1 MGELT
6 PAWRPP
12 PQTAQRGVYDAI
24 VIGSGPNGLAAAITL
39 ARAGCAVLV
48 YEANE
53 TVGGGA
59 RSAPLTLPGFVHDV
73 CSSIHPLAVISPVFR
88 GLPLHEYGLEWLSSP
103 AALAHPFDDGTT
115 VLLDQSIELTG
126 QTLGEDAPAYR
137 QLMAPL
143 VTSWDHLEDFLLGPL
158 QAPRHLLALLRFG
171 YRGLRS
177 ARGLAECVFTGESAR
192 GFFAGLAA
200 HAIMPLERLPSAAF
214 GLLLGMLGH
223 IVGWPWPRGGAQ
235 RISDALAAYLRVL
248 GGEIRTGIHI
258 ASVDELPT
266 ARAVLCDVTPRQ
278 LLQMA
283 GHRLPATYRRQLQ
296 RYRYGPAAFKVDW
309 ALDGPIPWRAVAC
322 TRAATVHVGG
332 TLAEIASA
340 ERAAWEGRF
349 SSQPFV
355 LVAQQS
361 LFDPTR
367 APAGKHVAWAYCH
380 VPNGSIFDMTAS
392 IERQIERFAPGFRE
406 RILARSVLPPAGLER
421 YNPNYIGGDINGG
434 VQDLWQLF
442 TRPTIRLVPYA
453 TPTKGLYICSS
464 STPPGG
470 GVHGM
475 CGYFAARAALRSV
488 FRA

>member
-1 MGELT
+1 V
-6 PAWRPP
+6 
-12 PQTAQRGVYDAI
+12 QRNTYDAI
-24 VIGSGPNGLAAAITL
+24 VVGSGPNGLAAAITL
-39 ARAGCAVLV
+39 ARAGCTVLV
-48 YEANE
+48 YEAHE

-59 RSAPLTLPGFVHDV
+59 RSAALTLPGFVHDV
-73 CSSIHPLAVISPVFR
+73 CSSIHPLAVISPFFR

-103 AALAHPFDDGTT
+103 AALAHPFDEGATT
-115 VLLDQSIELTG
+115 LLDRSIALTG

-143 VTSWDHLEDFLLGPL
+143 VASWDQLEDFVLGPL

-171 YRGLRS
+171 VRGLRS
-177 ARGLAECVFTGESAR
+177 ARALAECVFTGEQAR

-214 GLLLGMLGH
+214 GLILGMLGH

-235 RISDALAAYLRVL
+235 RISDALASYLRTL
-248 GGEIRTGIHI
+248 GGEIRTGVHI
-258 ASVDELPT
+258 ASLGELPP

-283 GHRLPATYRRQLQ
+283 RHRLPIRYRRQLQ

-309 ALDGPIPWRAVAC
+309 ALDGPIPWRASAC
-322 TRAATVHVGG
+322 LRAATVHVGG

-349 SSQPFV
+349 SSRPFV

-380 VPNGSIFDMTAS
+380 VPNGSTFDMTES

-406 RILARSVLPPAGLER
+406 RILARSVLSPASLER

-442 TRPTIRLVPYA
+442 TRPTLRLVPYA
-453 TPTKGLYICSS
+453 TPAKGLYICSS

-475 CGYFAARAALRSV
+475 CGYFAARAVLHSV